1 MSTQKKQQQLGIV
14 QVKQQS
20 QKNQC
25 LQEQKSENDFY
36 ELNPTT
42 VKKPSLY
49 VYSDYDGPQTIKQIY
64 RMTSKC
70 LISLGEPKKI
80 LKRNNLFIDM
90 FSIINNPSD
99 SEKFKLDKQYIYN
112 GTIYKYYGSTTS
124 SPVFG
129 SPDGS
134 GLNAFVL
141 PSSQIDNMKEYKH
154 SFCVVL

>member
-1 MSTQKKQQQLGIV
+1 MSTQKQSGIV
-14 QVKQQS
+14 QVKQQT

-25 LQEQKSENDFY
+25 LQQQQSDNKFS
-36 ELNPTT
+36 ELNPRLN
-42 VKKPSLY
+42 KPSLY
-49 VYSDYDGPQTIKQIY
+49 VYSDYNGPQTIKQIY
-64 RMTSKC
+64 RMTPKC

-80 LKRNNLFIDM
+80 LRRDDQFLDV

-112 GTIYKYYGSTTS
+112 GIIYKYYGSTTS
-124 SPVFG
+124 KPVFG